1 MKVSEINSDNVAEYL
16 RLDDIPSSLDM
27 YISGAKAFVASY
39 PGLTGVELDEHED
52 ITLAIMVI
60 IQDMYDNRSMYVD
73 KSNINKVVESVLNM
87 HRRNLVI

>member
-27 YISGAKAFVASY
+27 YISGAKAFVTSY
-39 PGLTGVELDEHED
+39 TGLTVVELDEHED